1 MEHIVQFAIGIDDE
15 SIVKRVTQV
24 AEKQIV
30 KAIQEKAEDQL
41 FETSYGRRCGC
52 VDWVKDKF
60 DAFLQSNRDEIISIA
75 ADRVAEKIA
84 RSKTAKEILGRVAHE
99 PD

>member
-1 MEHIVQFAIGIDDE
+1 MEHIVQFAIGIDDDA
-15 SIVKRVTQV
+15 IVKRVMQV

-30 KAIQEKAEDQL
+30 EAIQKKAEDQL
-41 FETSYGRRCGC
+41 FEMSYGHRCGC

-60 DAFLQSNRDEIISIA
+60 DDFLQSNRDEIISLA

-84 RSKTAKEILGRVAHE
+84 KSKAAKEILERVYA
-99 PD
+99 

>member
-15 SIVKRVTQV
+15 AIVKRVTQV

-41 FETSYGRRCGC
+41 SGESRGSVIRNELRTQVRMRR
-52 VDWVKDKF
+52 
-60 DAFLQSNRDEIISIA
+60 
-75 ADRVAEKIA
+75 
-84 RSKTAKEILGRVAHE
+84 LGKSHV
-99 PD
+99 